1 MTVRT
6 LTVERFSVTSVAPFE
21 SVLARIDAA
30 IGHPDI
36 RTFLA
41 ELAQTRGL
49 EDLEQLV
56 ARAIGPS
63 GLMEFVRFDLGE
75 VLRKER
81 GGASPKIVR
90 LVIGNPIIMKQM
102 TQHVPDAASYAP
114 VTILIDERQ
123 DGVRLSYDRI
133 GSYLLPYHSVDALKV
148 ARALDE
154 KIERLLVAAA
164 A

>member
-41 ELAQTRGL
+41 ELAQTRSL